1 LNICWKELERIFA
14 AEFTVLEDSSNIFRE
29 AIKIS
34 KKYSLLSSDAYIA
47 SFAKVYVY
55 IYQITKRNS

>member
-1 LNICWKELERIFA
+1 M
-14 AEFTVLEDSSNIFRE
+14 VLEDRSNIFRE

-55 IYQITKRNS
+55 IYQITKRNI